1 MEKFLKGLFI
11 AFLTAL
17 VFVLLIFSLLAKIGI
32 IKNFVLSLSSKE
44 YAGLFYLIFLVIILS
59 WNNARDLW
67 RKYKN
72 NYSNLRYLPFVYPD
86 YIVSTIIFVIFLLI
100 FVEKGFLKK
109 FPLDLLNFLR
119 NCLYIGAAWFFV
131 TYYLPKKQNKQKELS
146 RVSLSRTDEPIDS
159 IEQDLLGR
167 TKFIEDLSQQIQ
179 AAKFTNSFVFGLYGY
194 WGEGK
199 TSIIN
204 LLVKEFQKNDK
215 FLVINF
221 VPWHFKDSEAILSAF
236 YKQVEAIFSKNYI
249 LPKLKSN
256 FMKFHEII
264 SNGFVRYG
272 LKFNICGL
280 NLEFSPKESN
290 NIDTF
295 DNISES
301 IQACISTSNRKLLI
315 IIDDIDRLQTD
326 QILLIFKLVCSNTR
340 FQNTIFLLSMDHNA
354 TEKNI
359 NDQVGGLGREYI
371 AKIVQ
376 QPIVLPKIEKS
387 YLDKFLWLSDHSIP
401 QNRISDIL
409 NNSVNNVNSIST
421 SGIIENINKD
431 YLEIYEEKGNEK
443 YIIKVL
449 IPQSKKNIIEQL
461 NYKIG
466 DKLYIKGACKNKQ
479 IFIDGI
485 GAEIRIF
492 RLSWVDILFLDLL
505 NEHKITNED
514 IKDFDHNFV
523 YLYQSRITKLIK
535 TLRGAKRYINSL
547 YSSLPPIAEEIN
559 LRDFC
564 LLEFIK
570 VFAGELYDDIYDNWW
585 FYVAEKNEGDALVN
599 PFTFALHGKDEE
611 KNRLILEH
619 INEIVKSI
627 KSPSER
633 DVFFEILKELFPQ
646 VEEALRHGKK

>member
-1 MEKFLKGLFI
+1 MLYKGISI
-11 AFLTAL
+11 ALL
-17 VFVLLIFSLLAKIGI
+17 SSLIIVLLILPLFAKIGF
-32 IKNFVLSLSSKE
+32 IKNFVVSLSSKE
-44 YAGLFYLIFLVIILS
+44 YTGLVYLILLIIILS
-59 WNNARDLW
+59 WNNARELW

-72 NYSNLRYLPFVYPD
+72 NYSNLKYPPFVYPD
-86 YIVSTIIFVIFLLI
+86 YIVSTIIFTIFLLI
-100 FVEKGFLKK
+100 DFKMYLLLKL
-109 FPLDLLNFLR
+109 PLDLLKFLES
-119 NCLYIGAAWFFV
+119 CLCIGVAWFFIS
-131 TYYLPKKQNKQKELS
+131 YYLPERRHKQQAFS
-146 RVSLSRTDEPIDS
+146 GAILSRTDEPINCD
-159 IEQDLLGR
+159 EQDLLGR
-167 TKFIEDLSQQIQ
+167 TKFIEDLSQQIET
-179 AAKFTNSFVFGLYGY
+179 AKFTNSFVFGLYGY

-204 LLVKEFQKNDK
+204 LLIKKFQKNNK

-221 VPWHFKDSEAILSAF
+221 VPWHFKDSDAILSAF

-249 LPKLKSN
+249 FPNLKTN

-264 SNGFVRYG
+264 SNGFVKYG

-295 DNISES
+295 DNINEN
-301 IQACISTSNRKLLI
+301 IQSCISSSNKKVLI

-359 NDQVGGLGREYI
+359 NSYVGGLGKEYI

-376 QPIVLPKIEKS
+376 QPVVLPKIES
-387 YLDKFLWLSDHSIP
+387 LYLDKFLWLSDHPIP

-409 NNSVNNVNSIST
+409 NNLTNDVISVSME
-421 SGIIENINKD
+421 GIIENISKD
-431 YLEIYEEKGNEK
+431 YLEVYEERETKK
-443 YIIKVL
+443 YIIKVK
-449 IPQSKKNIIEQL
+449 IPENKKNIIEQQ
-461 NYKIG
+461 NFKIG
-466 DKLYIKGACKNKQ
+466 DKLYIKGTCKNKE

-485 GAEIRIF
+485 GSEIRSF

-523 YLYQSRITKLIK
+523 HLYQSKITKLIK
-535 TLRGAKRYINSL
+535 TLRDAKRYINSL
-547 YSSLPPIAEEIN
+547 YSSLPSIAEEVN

-585 FYVAEKNEGDALVN
+585 FYVAQRTEGDVLIN

-611 KNRLILEH
+611 KNKLIQDR

-627 KSPSER
+627 KDSSEK